1 MTYETDESAALET
14 TDEPIDAETDLGD
27 TKKSID
33 PICIP

>member
-1 MTYETDESAALET
+1 MDDDAEGTSALEPTDELADDDPT
-14 TDEPIDAETDLGD
+14 LGD